1 MKTNFRASLALLI
14 AASFV
19 GTAITPRPANAIM
32 GLVSGNLVLAVVG
45 GGMIATATTFGI
57 YEDAQGNG
65 GDGPFEILMLIGG
78 IVALDAKGQITPT
91 YKEINS
97 DLGASLGMTQT
108 EQSEYNA
115 SLLVINTMS
124 QNIMADASKVT
135 DNSHGEVNT
144 LIRSSWEADSAALSP
159 EAYSGLVKVQT
170 GISSAVQSRK

>member
-19 GTAITPRPANAIM
+19 GTAITPRPANALV
-32 GLVSGNLVLAVVG
+32 GLASGNLVLAVVG
-45 GGMIATATTFGI
+45 GGMIAIGTTVGI

-78 IVALDAKGQITPT
+78 IVALDAKGQVTPT
-91 YKEINS
+91 YKEIDSNM
-97 DLGASLGMTQT
+97 GASLGMTQT

-115 SLLVINTMS
+115 SLLTINTMS

-135 DNSHGEVNT
+135 DNAQLNSM
-144 LIRSSWEADSAALSP
+144 IRSSWEADSAALSP
-159 EAYSGLVKVQT
+159 DAYAGLVKVQT